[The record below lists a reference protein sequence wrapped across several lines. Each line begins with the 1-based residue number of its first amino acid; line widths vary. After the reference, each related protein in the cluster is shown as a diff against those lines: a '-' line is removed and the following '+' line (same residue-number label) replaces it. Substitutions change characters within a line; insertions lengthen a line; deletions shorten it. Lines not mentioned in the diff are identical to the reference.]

1 MRTRLRAIL
10 DIGVT
15 HVEFTSTVHNCG
27 SVDWILVLAS
37 KYDPRSRN
45 AECHHCFPKYTA
57 YFSLFGSYLATMGN
71 TAAAPT
77 PEPDQTLN
85 DNDYKWPD
93 NLYIEMRDMADASWL
108 VYTFAYL
115 NDVARKVG
123 LNGIEVTDKG
133 RVGMPSRDLPRSFTP
148 KEILEIIQDKDNR
161 ETLKAQYKGKFGNG
175 EEYELLLKSLKTLQ
189 GKFRAKTSFTAN
201 T

>member
-1 MRTRLRAIL
+1 MLRAVCS
-10 DIGVT
+10 GA
-15 HVEFTSTVHNCG
+15 STRAGFCVR
-27 SVDWILVLAS
+27 IE
-37 KYDPRSRN
+37 KYDPRSQYRIII
-45 AECHHCFPKYTA
+45 
-57 YFSLFGSYLATMGN
+57 FSQIYWVFFHFSEAIEGATMGN
-71 TAAAPT
+71 TVAAPT
-77 PEPDQTLN
+77 PEPDQTMN

-123 LNGIEVTDKG
+123 LKGIEVSNEG

-148 KEILEIIQDKDNR
+148 KEILEIIEDKDNR
-161 ETLKAQYKGKFGNG
+161 ETLKAEYKDNFGDG

-189 GKFRAKTSFTAN
+189 GKFPSNTGLTAG